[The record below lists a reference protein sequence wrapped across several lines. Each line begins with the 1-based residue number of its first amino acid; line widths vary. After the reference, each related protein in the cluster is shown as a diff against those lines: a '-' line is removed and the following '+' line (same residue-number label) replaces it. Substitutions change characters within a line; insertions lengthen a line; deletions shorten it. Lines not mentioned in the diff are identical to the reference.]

1 MRTLKVDPEQF
12 VALVSLVK
20 AGQVHEV
27 ESDTAPIAEASKFE
41 LAGFKGI
48 PPKKKITHAPGYQD
62 YSKSLVGQFRE
73 DPNAAGLRR
82 GAVTGVAGAAI
93 GALIGRLLAKKDQG
107 MIPTVAGAA
116 IGGLAG
122 AIPGY
127 HSGKEDALSD
137 YSRLLFLRR
146 RLGVNDPGELEVF
159 NRNPESL
166 KLLKSRGK
174 IKHEPELAD

>member
-27 ESDTAPIAEASKFE
+27 ESDTAPIAEASNFE

-48 PPKKKITHAPGYQD
+48 PPKKKITHAPGYPD
-62 YSKSLVGQFRE
+62 YSKS
-73 DPNAAGLRR
+73 NAAGLRR

-107 MIPTVAGAA
+107 MIPTVTGAA